1 MNLDE
6 DKDKKKE
13 EKTKEINKEQDTKK
27 DIQKKEEN
35 IINNEKKYKNNDNNY
50 GKKQRGQYFQGRKRF
65 RYVYRSKSRN
75 ADRNKKRALNKED
88 PIFGFHQDKYKEIME
103 MNEEEKEDEEFGFI
117 FSSNRRL
124 KVYKTFDDMKLRD
137 ELMKGI
143 YAYGF
148 DKPSSVQQRAIMP
161 IIEGKDMIV
170 QSQAGTGKTC
180 VFAVGALQ
188 RLETKIKD
196 TQILILSPT
205 RELAEQSQKVIL
217 ALGDYMKVT
226 VHCCVGGKSVDEDL
240 KRFNHGTQIISGTP
254 GRVYDMI
261 QRKTF
266 KTKNVKMLIIDEA
279 DEMLSKGFKEQVYD
293 IYRYLPV
300 NTQNVVVSATLPD
313 EVLEMTSQFMAE
325 DTVKILVKRS
335 KISLDGIK
343 QFYIDV
349 EKEEHKFS
357 TLCDLYD
364 SLTISQAVIFCNE
377 KKTVEWLCSKMRE
390 NFFTVSMMH
399 GDLPQKER
407 DKIMQEFRMGET
419 RVLIASDIWGR
430 GLDVQ
435 QVSLVI
441 NYDLPY
447 NKEMYIHRIGRSGRF
462 GRKGIAINLVKEE
475 QMKQLHDIEKY
486 YSITIEEM
494 PNNINEYL

>member
-1 MNLDE
+1 MEFINLDE
-6 DKDKKKE
+6 KKENKKE
-13 EKTKEINKEQDTKK
+13 EPKKENTKK
-27 DIQKKEEN
+27 KSRSRFRKE
-35 IINNEKKYKNNDNNY
+35 NNRMKPQQRNNY
-50 GKKQRGQYFQGRKRF
+50 YRGRKRF
-65 RYVYRSKSRN
+65 RYIYRSRSRN
-75 ADRNKKRALNKED
+75 IDRNKNRALYKED
-88 PIFGFHQDKYKEIME
+88 PIFGFKNDKYKEIME
-103 MNEEEKEDEEFGFI
+103 MNEDEKEDEEYGFI
-117 FSSNRRL
+117 FKSNKPL

-161 IIEGKDMIV
+161 IIEGKDIIV

-180 VFAVGALQ
+180 VFSVGALQ
-188 RLETKIKD
+188 RIETKIKD
-196 TQILILSPT
+196 TQVLILSPT

-226 VHCCVGGKSVDEDL
+226 AHCCVGGKSVDEDL

-300 NTQNVVVSATLPD
+300 NTQNIVVSATLPD

-335 KISLDGIK
+335 KISLEGIK

-349 EKEEHKFS
+349 QKEEYKFA

-441 NYDLPY
+441 NYDLPF

-486 YSITIEEM
+486 YSITIDEM

>member
-6 DKDKKKE
+6 SKDEPKKEISKKE
-13 EKTKEINKEQDTKK
+13 EPKKSEQNNDDNK
-27 DIQKKEEN
+27 
-35 IINNEKKYKNNDNNY
+35 INNNHPKYKNNRRNNIQRRTRDN
-50 GKKQRGQYFQGRKRF
+50 YFRGRKRF
-65 RYVYRSKSRN
+65 RYIYRSNSRYKE
-75 ADRNKKRALNKED
+75 RNKNRELNKED
-88 PIFGFHQDKYKEIME
+88 PIFGFHQDKYKEIMQ
-103 MNEEEKEDEEFGFI
+103 MNEEEKEDEEYGFI
-117 FSSNRRL
+117 FQSNRRL

-226 VHCCVGGKSVDEDL
+226 AHCCVGGKSVDEDL

-266 KTKNVKMLIIDEA
+266 KTKNVKMLVIDEA
-279 DEMLSKGFKEQVYD
+279 DEMLSQGFKEQVYD
-293 IYRYLPV
+293 IYRYLRV

-462 GRKGIAINLVKEE
+462 GRKGIAINLIKEE

>member
-1 MNLDE
+1 MEGINLDE
-6 DKDKKKE
+6 KKENKKE
-13 EKTKEINKEQDTKK
+13 EPKKENTKK
-27 DIQKKEEN
+27 KSRSRFRKE
-35 IINNEKKYKNNDNNY
+35 NNRMKPQQRNNY
-50 GKKQRGQYFQGRKRF
+50 YRGRKRF
-65 RYVYRSKSRN
+65 RYIYRSRSRN
-75 ADRNKKRALNKED
+75 IDRNKNRALYKED
-88 PIFGFHQDKYKEIME
+88 PIFGFKNDKYKEIME
-103 MNEEEKEDEEFGFI
+103 MNEDEKEDEEYGFI
-117 FSSNRRL
+117 FKSNKPL

-161 IIEGKDMIV
+161 IIEGKDIIV

-180 VFAVGALQ
+180 VFSVGALQ
-188 RLETKIKD
+188 RIETKIKD
-196 TQILILSPT
+196 TQVLILSPT

-226 VHCCVGGKSVDEDL
+226 AHCCVGGKSVDEDL

-300 NTQNVVVSATLPD
+300 NTQNIVVSATLPD

-335 KISLDGIK
+335 KISLEGIK

-349 EKEEHKFS
+349 QKEEYKFA

-441 NYDLPY
+441 NYDLPF

-486 YSITIEEM
+486 YSITIDEM

>member
-1 MNLDE
+1 MENINLDE
-6 DKDKKKE
+6 KKDEKKEDKKE
-13 EKTKEINKEQDTKK
+13 ETKK
-27 DIQKKEEN
+27 QENVKKKSRSKFRKEN
-35 IINNEKKYKNNDNNY
+35 NRMKPQQRNNY
-50 GKKQRGQYFQGRKRF
+50 YRGRKRF
-65 RYVYRSKSRN
+65 RYIYRSRSRN
-75 ADRNKKRALNKED
+75 IDRNKNRALYKED
-88 PIFGFHQDKYKEIME
+88 PIFGFKNDKYKEIME
-103 MNEEEKEDEEFGFI
+103 MNEDEKEDEEYGFI
-117 FSSNRRL
+117 FKSNRPL

-161 IIEGKDMIV
+161 IIEGKDIIV

-180 VFAVGALQ
+180 VFSVGALQ

-196 TQILILSPT
+196 TQVLILSPT

-226 VHCCVGGKSVDEDL
+226 AHCCVGGKSVDEDL

-313 EVLEMTSQFMAE
+313 DVLEMTSQFMAE

-335 KISLDGIK
+335 KISLEGIK

-349 EKEEHKFS
+349 QKEEHKFA

-441 NYDLPY
+441 NYDLPF

-486 YSITIEEM
+486 YSITIDEM

>member
-6 DKDKKKE
+6 SKDEPKKEISKKE
-13 EKTKEINKEQDTKK
+13 EPKKSEQKNDDNK
-27 DIQKKEEN
+27 
-35 IINNEKKYKNNDNNY
+35 INNNHPKYKNNRRNNIQRRTRDN
-50 GKKQRGQYFQGRKRF
+50 YFRGRKRF
-65 RYVYRSKSRN
+65 RYIYRSNSRYKE
-75 ADRNKKRALNKED
+75 RNKNRELNKED
-88 PIFGFHQDKYKEIME
+88 PIFGFHQDKYKEIMQ
-103 MNEEEKEDEEFGFI
+103 MNEEEKEDEEYGFI
-117 FSSNRRL
+117 FQSNRRL

-226 VHCCVGGKSVDEDL
+226 AHCCVGGKSVDEDL

-266 KTKNVKMLIIDEA
+266 KTKNVKMLVIDEA

-325 DTVKILVKRS
+325 DTVKILV
-335 KISLDGIK
+335 

-462 GRKGIAINLVKEE
+462 GRKGIAINLIKEE

>member
-6 DKDKKKE
+6 DKDEPKKEINKKE
-13 EKTKEINKEQDTKK
+13 EKNKSE
-27 DIQKKEEN
+27 QKKEDN
-35 IINNEKKYKNNDNNY
+35 KINNNHKYKNEIKNERGRRRDN
-50 GKKQRGQYFQGRKRF
+50 YFRGRKRF
-65 RYVYRSKSRN
+65 RYIYRSRSRN
-75 ADRNKKRALNKED
+75 AERNKNRELNRED

-103 MNEEEKEDEEFGFI
+103 MNEEEKEDEEYGFI
-117 FSSNRRL
+117 L
-124 KVYKTFDDMKLRD
+124 
-137 ELMKGI
+137 
-143 YAYGF
+143 
-148 DKPSSVQQRAIMP
+148 PSSVQQRAIMP

-226 VHCCVGGKSVDEDL
+226 AHCCVGGKSVDEDL

-266 KTKNVKMLIIDEA
+266 KTKNVKMLVIDEA

-377 KKTVEWLCSKMRE
+377 KKTVEWLCTKMRE

-462 GRKGIAINLVKEE
+462 GRKGIAINLIKEE

-486 YSITIEEM
+486 YSITIDEM

>member
-1 MNLDE
+1 
-6 DKDKKKE
+6 
-13 EKTKEINKEQDTKK
+13 
-27 DIQKKEEN
+27 
-35 IINNEKKYKNNDNNY
+35 
-50 GKKQRGQYFQGRKRF
+50 
-65 RYVYRSKSRN
+65 
-75 ADRNKKRALNKED
+75 
-88 PIFGFHQDKYKEIME
+88 
-103 MNEEEKEDEEFGFI
+103 
-117 FSSNRRL
+117 
-124 KVYKTFDDMKLRD
+124 
-137 ELMKGI
+137 
-143 YAYGF
+143 
-148 DKPSSVQQRAIMP
+148 
-161 IIEGKDMIV
+161 
-170 QSQAGTGKTC
+170 
-180 VFAVGALQ
+180 
-188 RLETKIKD
+188 
-196 TQILILSPT
+196 
-205 RELAEQSQKVIL
+205 
-217 ALGDYMKVT
+217 
-226 VHCCVGGKSVDEDL
+226 
-240 KRFNHGTQIISGTP
+240 
-254 GRVYDMI
+254 
-261 QRKTF
+261 
-266 KTKNVKMLIIDEA
+266 
-279 DEMLSKGFKEQVYD
+279 MLSKGFKEQVYD

-300 NTQNVVVSATLPD
+300 NTQNVVVSATLPE